1 MKYCEL
7 SCVYSALVSCITCS
21 GAEKVEEKR
30 YDMLS
35 YTHYRIELVNLGLMM
50 KTSKLNHGAKFDR
63 TTQDAER
70 WRLE

>member
-1 MKYCEL
+1 
-7 SCVYSALVSCITCS
+7 
-21 GAEKVEEKR
+21 
-30 YDMLS
+30 MLS
-35 YTHYRIELVNLGLMM
+35 YTHYQIELVNLGLMM